1 MDIARDFGVSTAALL
16 YRLSGI
22 GCIDWETAHKL
33 AGDEDLSSL
42 DKSKRMDDW
51 GNRPVSERFHS
62 LAVKCLR
69 KGLLSR
75 GRFAEII
82 GIDRSEIDQ
91 FIEESGLMETEG
103 VSIEIVA
110 PRC

>member
-1 MDIARDFGVSTAALL
+1 MSTAALL
-16 YRLSGI
+16 YRLSNI
-22 GCIDWETAHKL
+22 GFIKWERAHEL
-33 AGDEDLSSL
+33 SANEDLASL
-42 DKSKRMDDW
+42 DKARRMDDW
-51 GNRPVSERFHS
+51 GSRPVSERLHS

-103 VSIEIVA
+103 APVEIVA